1 MLKRIL
7 KILFALSIGQ
17 LIIRF
22 SSFILI
28 PLFVNYWSAT
38 MYGEWLA
45 LSAAIG
51 YLASLDLGIS
61 QASTNKMIQAYSVG
75 DITKFKSIQHSSLV
89 FFIIIALFFSFFIS
103 VLVWL
108 LPINSWLGIIEIT
121 EFQAKLTLV
130 ILTCHILWS
139 LPTRI
144 IISSYISIGKL
155 DKAQWIDNVQKIGY
169 LIIVVCLLL
178 FRQNVVTIAT
188 AQLSLLIL
196 TTSYVIF
203 DLKKN
208 YTKVFPGIKFA
219 NKLEIKSLIVP
230 GLFFILFMLANLFWM
245 QGSIILI
252 SATFG
257 GLLVAAFSISR
268 TLSMLGRQTVD
279 SFYYSLFPDI
289 ASLFARK
296 ENEKLRQIHKLL
308 IFISFSIAIIFSAI
322 FWFYGREIIN
332 LWTVGKVN
340 ADETLLRLLLILI
353 TFQTPYIAS
362 ASILLA
368 TNNHKKFTLFY
379 LAANIFGLVLS
390 YLLIKEFGINVIPL
404 SFMLFEIVFCYY
416 FVIKDT
422 CSRIEENLLK
432 FLLAFLKYVIPMVL
446 VVFSVSYLID
456 FTILN
461 LDTTLR
467 LIIGIIL
474 TLVLCSLIVW
484 FIFPA
489 KEKTFLTNKLKELKV

>member
-45 LSAAIG
+45 LSASIG

-75 DITKFKSIQHSSLV
+75 DLNSFKSIQHSSLL
-89 FFIIIALFFSFFIS
+89 FFIIIAFLFSFFIS
-103 VLVWL
+103 VLIWL

-121 EFQAKLTLV
+121 EFQAKLTLL
-130 ILTCHILWS
+130 ILTIFILWS

-144 IISSYISIGKL
+144 ILSSYVSIGKL

-169 LIIVVCLLL
+169 LIIVVCLLI
-178 FRQNVVTIAT
+178 FRQNVVTIAF
-188 AQLSLLIL
+188 AQLSLMIL
-196 TTSYVIF
+196 TTSYVLF

-208 YTKVFPGIKFA
+208 YIKVFPGIKFA
-219 NKLEIKSLIVP
+219 NKLEIKSLVVP
-230 GLFFILFMLANLFWM
+230 GLFFILFMVANLFWM

-257 GLLVAAFSISR
+257 GLLVASFSISR

-289 ASLFARK
+289 ASLFAKK
-296 ENEKLRQIHKLL
+296 ENDKLRQIHKLL
-308 IFISFSIAIIFSAI
+308 IFISFSIALIFSTI
-322 FWFYGREIIN
+322 FWFYGKEIIF

-340 ADETLLRLLLILI
+340 VDETLLRLLLLLI

-379 LAANIFGLVLS
+379 LAANFFGLIFS
-390 YLLIKEFGINVIPL
+390 YFLINQYGVNVIPIC
-404 SFMLFEIVFCYY
+404 FMLCEIIFCYY
-416 FVIKDT
+416 FVFKDT
-422 CSRIEENLLK
+422 CLRIEENLVN
-432 FLLAFLKYVIPMVL
+432 FIVAFLKYVLPLAIVL
-446 VVFSVSYLID
+446 YSVAYLIN
-456 FTILN
+456 FSLLN
-461 LDTTLR
+461 LDTTIR
-467 LIIGIIL
+467 LIAGIIL
-474 TLVLCSLIVW
+474 TLIISFLLVW

-489 KEKTFLTNKLKELKV
+489 KEKSFLTRKLKELKV